1 MGQKNSLIVSGISFK
16 IANLYQTNHREKEP
30 VLGEIVEGNDEI
42 RKGQIGL
49 FHHNNFAPPS
59 PFYLYDDLFS
69 VPFNKTVF
77 GIIHQDGSIKPLCGN
92 IICDRIWEESTID
105 LPPEQQKQYID
116 RVIVINPGDTPYKIG
131 QLLFTRPHAYYEI
144 VYNVNGIEHRIH
156 KVHAEMVVGMDE

>member
-30 VLGEIVEGNDEI
+30 VLGEIAEGNDEI
-42 RKGQIGL
+42 RNGQIGI
-49 FHHNNFAPPS
+49 FHHNNFTPPS
-59 PFYLYDDLFS
+59 PFFLYDDLFS

-92 IICDRIWEESTID
+92 ILCDRVEKEYPIYV
-105 LPPEQQKQYID
+105 PPEQREKYID
-116 RVIVINPGDTPYKIG
+116 RVTVTNPGNTPYKAG

-144 VYNVNGIEHRIH
+144 VYNIDGKEFRIH
-156 KVHAEMVVGMDE
+156 KIHAEMVVGML